1 MFRSI
6 WQIVSA
12 AYSQRR
18 SGIDKA
24 DIEHLRADLRFRLSL
39 VEYAYFGKSGK
50 RVSRCTAELKALLG
64 EKAMHRYLRSLD
76 PDLRT
81 QFVERFQG
89 ARRDAE
95 AGIETGPRP
104 AEPRREARFP
114 KAESPAVTLMRLEAA
129 TMPGS
134 NVVPIDYA
142 ARKATG
148 EPAGGGQSAKVE
160 SQPRQGTGS
169 ADSSE

>member
-6 WQIVSA
+6 WQIVSSV
-12 AYSQRR
+12 YSQRR
-18 SGIDKA
+18 SGIDNA
-24 DIEHLRADLRFRLSL
+24 DIQHLRADLRFRLAL

-50 RVSRCTAELKALLG
+50 RVSRCAAELKVLLG

-81 QFVERFQG
+81 QFVERIQG

-95 AGIETGPRP
+95 AGIATAPRP
-104 AEPRREARFP
+104 TAPRQEARSP
-114 KAESPAVTLMRLEAA
+114 QPESPAVTLMRLEAA

-134 NVVPIDYA
+134 NVVPFDYA
-142 ARKATG
+142 SRKATG
-148 EPAGGGQSAKVE
+148 ESGSRGQSPKNE
-160 SQPRQGTGS
+160 SQPKQGAGS